1 MKVHLKA
8 IRMIADKGSDKR
20 GKVSYKKWV
29 VKDVNNVGTV
39 LTLWDP
45 FRDKLSEGDVFSLDQ
60 FKVNINLISM
70 FFSNLYYAF
79 LEQNKHT
86 LKIALVVISF
96 WDTKQD
102 QICGFW
108 HFGRGYRG
116 LYKIEKFNNG
126 TVVLSKICFNA
137 SLI

>member
-70 FFSNLYYAF
+70 FFLIYTLLF
-79 LEQNKHT
+79 WNK
-86 LKIALVVISF
+86 ISIHKNC
-96 WDTKQD
+96 TSCHQPL
-102 QICGFW
+102 G
-108 HFGRGYRG
+108 H
-116 LYKIEKFNNG
+116 
-126 TVVLSKICFNA
+126 
-137 SLI
+137 